1 MRKEVVDKRFTTT
14 QYEDTEIDA
23 LDPLY
28 TDPEHNLF
36 RIEEATKLDEFGEY
50 APDPIATTILV
61 LPSGEQMTRTTD
73 NAILWSWHKTSG
85 CINTKYLMTV
95 AGGCKGMEEVA
106 KLPKCTTIPNCDAC
120 LHGKAHRHSP
130 PKKQLSH

>member
-1 MRKEVVDKRFTTT
+1 MRKEVVDKQFTTT
-14 QYEDTEIDA
+14 QHEDTEVDA

-36 RIEEATKLDEFGEY
+36 RIEEATELDEFGEY
-50 APDPIATTILV
+50 APDPNATTILV
-61 LPSGEQMTRTTD
+61 LPSGEQMTGTTD

-106 KLPKCTTIPNCDAC
+106 KLPKRTTIPNCDAC
-120 LHGKAHRHSP
+120 LRGKAHSHSP
-130 PKKQLSH
+130 PKKQPSH